1 MKENE
6 SKKITSFDD
15 LLQEYETNH
24 KVENKNSQLLKP
36 KKQRHL
42 FDIGQITSILAFK
55 HDGELYRQYEG
66 AKIIANLE
74 DFVVLLLNKTKVS
87 EKNITWV
94 ASDPILFFFAKNRF
108 YNATITLNK
117 NKHNYIYVNLSS
129 PFYIDK
135 GVLKYIDYDIDVK
148 SYIDHEFNVIDWN
161 DFKKSIVNYKY
172 PIELIYRLYD
182 ELDFLYGQFKVQA
195 GIFSKKLVNGLEKML
210 KESGDI

>member
-74 DFVVLLLNKTKVS
+74 DFVV
-87 EKNITWV
+87 
-94 ASDPILFFFAKNRF
+94 F

-148 SYIDHEFNVIDWN
+148 SYIDHEFNQ
-161 DFKKSIVNYKY
+161 SIVNYKY